1 MKINIDLFLMVD
13 MEKIIIILNILII
26 NVTVNM
32 VILDQKVNQN
42 LEYVIKLTIII

>member
-1 MKINIDLFLMVD
+1 MVD